1 MLKNSSKLRVAAEEV
16 PAIRAKPRFG
26 IAHRA
31 DLAALAVECLDD
43 DSTVGRIF
51 HGVDPEIKERP
62 PGARGYSVSGCRK
75 AVIKFGCSNLSIWSY
90 PGIN

>member
-1 MLKNSSKLRVAAEEV
+1 V
-16 PAIRAKPRFG
+16 PAIRGKLRFG
-26 IAHRA
+26 IIQRA
-31 DLAALAVECLDD
+31 DLAALVVECLDD

-62 PGARGYSVSGCRK
+62 PRERGDYASGCRK

-90 PGIN
+90 SGIN